1 MAEYIQT
8 ALDWITNPSG
18 LGFPVL
24 IGAGLG
30 VIVFMMNKQT
40 KSWKKADTKIEKKKD
55 TLRNFETPYKPF

>member
-1 MAEYIQT
+1 MGEYVKT

-18 LGFPVL
+18 LGFPIL

-40 KSWKKADTKIEKKKD
+40 KSWKKTDMKVEEKKESA
-55 TLRNFETPYKPF
+55 RRYETPYKPF